1 MVIIFGVYF
10 LPDRTFLG
18 GFTFKMKLAE
28 LTVVKSCIYGE
39 SYHIL
44 KNELERWI
52 LRLNFTGSYLV
63 DPQFAIK
70 TL

>member
-1 MVIIFGVYF
+1 MGV
-10 LPDRTFLG
+10 
-18 GFTFKMKLAE
+18 FTFKMKLAE
-28 LTVVKSCIYGE
+28 LTVVKSGIYGE

-44 KNELERWI
+44 KTELERWI